1 MPKVETRFCRK
12 LSERLKNLS
21 TRINLVMIQKK
32 HLLATGGLL
41 LGGAAAA
48 QAQSTTTPFTPD
60 SGDTAW
66 MLVAT
71 ALVMLMTPG
80 LAFFYAGMVRRK
92 NTINV
97 LMQSFVALS
106 VITVLWLLVGYSL
119 SFAPGNPVIG
129 GLSYLFQAN
138 TDASKQ
144 LTLNGAPLTIPHPL
158 FMVFQMMFAIIT
170 PALISGAIVDRM
182 KFSAY
187 LFFIAAWSLL
197 VYSPMAHMMW
207 GEGGLFFKMGAVD
220 YAGGTVVHT
229 LAGVSALI
237 LSTLVGRRKFIRGEE
252 TRPHNVPFI
261 LLGTGLLWFGWF
273 GFNAGSAGGA
283 GNIATNALVVTH
295 VSAAVAAA
303 TWMLID
309 VIRGGKPTAFGFAA
323 GAVIGLVSI
332 TPASGYVSPLSAIIV
347 GAVASI
353 VGYMGIL
360 LKEKIRYDDSLDV
373 VAVHGMGGIWGML
386 SVGLFASKAINP
398 AISNGLLL
406 GGGPNLLLNQ
416 FMATAA
422 AVILAGV
429 GTLGVGMLAKV
440 LFKGLRVEPQ
450 EEGVGLDETVH
461 GETAY
466 TGEDLVL
473 QEAEP
478 AGFSKAA

>member
-1 MPKVETRFCRK
+1 MTKRR
-12 LSERLKNLS
+12 
-21 TRINLVMIQKK
+21 Q
-32 HLLATGGLL
+32 LLLIGGLL
-41 LGGAAAA
+41 FGLSVAAHA
-48 QAQSTTTPFTPD
+48 QTPEKAFVPD

-92 NTINV
+92 NVINV
-97 LMQSFVALS
+97 LMQSFIALS
-106 VITVLWLLVGYSL
+106 VVTVLWLVIGYSL

-129 GLSYLFQAN
+129 GLSYALQLN
-138 TDASKQ
+138 TDAAKQ

-182 KFSAY
+182 KFGAY
-187 LFFIAAWSLL
+187 VFFIAAWSLL

-237 LSTLVGRRKFIRGEE
+237 LATLVGRRKFVRGEE
-252 TRPHNVPFI
+252 TRSHNTPFI

-283 GNIATNALVVTH
+283 GNVASNALIVTH

-303 TWMLID
+303 VWMIID
-309 VIRGGKPTAFGFAA
+309 IVRGGKPTAFGFAA
-323 GAVIGLVSI
+323 GAVIGLVAI
-332 TPASGYVSPLSAIIV
+332 TPASGYVSPMAAIAV
-347 GAVASI
+347 GAVAAG
-353 VGYMGIL
+353 VGYLGVL

-373 VAVHGMGGIWGML
+373 VAVHGIGGIWGML
-386 SVGLFASKAINP
+386 SVGLFASKSINP
-398 AISNGLLL
+398 AVSNGLFL
-406 GGGPNLLLNQ
+406 GGGVTLLLNQ
-416 FMATAA
+416 FMAVAA

-429 GTLGVGMLAKV
+429 GTLLVGTLAKV
-440 LFKGLRVEPQ
+440 IFGGLRVSPQ
-450 EEGVGLDETVH
+450 EEGIGLDETVH
-461 GETAY
+461 GEAAY
-466 TGEDLVL
+466 TGEDITLFDEKPEL
-473 QEAEP
+473 QI
-478 AGFSKAA
+478 KAA

>member
-1 MPKVETRFCRK
+1 MLKRK
-12 LSERLKNLS
+12 
-21 TRINLVMIQKK
+21 Q
-32 HLLATGGLL
+32 LLMTGGLL
-41 LGGAAAA
+41 LGGSAIAHAQTPKAA
-48 QAQSTTTPFTPD
+48 FTPD

-71 ALVMLMTPG
+71 ALVMVMTPG

-97 LMQSFVALS
+97 LMQSFVAIS
-106 VITVLWLLVGYSL
+106 VVTVLWLLVGYSL
-119 SFAPGNPVIG
+119 SFAPGSPVIG
-129 GLSYLFQAN
+129 GLSYVFQAN
-138 TDASKQ
+138 TDAAQQ
-144 LTLNGAPLTIPHPL
+144 LTLNGAALTIPHPL
-158 FMVFQMMFAIIT
+158 FMIFQMMFAIIT

-237 LSTLVGRRKFIRGEE
+237 LATLVGRRKFIRGEE

-261 LLGTGLLWFGWF
+261 LLGTALLWFGWF

-283 GNIATNALVVTH
+283 GNVATNALIVTH

-303 TWMLID
+303 VWMLID

-323 GAVIGLVSI
+323 GAVIGLVAI
-332 TPASGYVSPLSAIIV
+332 TPASGYVSPLSSIV
-347 GAVASI
+347 IGAVASV
-353 VGYMGIL
+353 VGYLGVQ

-398 AISNGLLL
+398 AVNNGLFL
-406 GGGPNLLLNQ
+406 GGGATLLLNQ

-429 GTLGVGMLAKV
+429 GSLAIGMLAKV

-450 EEGVGLDETVH
+450 EEGIGLDETVH

-466 TGEDLVL
+466 TGEDLTLVAAE
-473 QEAEP
+473 QEH
-478 AGFSKAA
+478 FSKAA